1 MVGHLVGVP
10 SLGQAWPLALSSFVE
25 EPQYRVTAHCSEIDY
40 SDANWLINLYADVGD
55 QSAGEDF
62 RASALFRPQP
72 GLLLA
77 VRYSRMPKPVAG
89 RYYQQPFGLVFTEE
103 SFQTYC
109 GGRFDALPDPF
120 EDLDAKLFEEL
131 ETPSSIDLEEHI
143 QKKYGQ
149 PFQEQNKI
157 WLEEDANNIAK
168 LASSEQRSQM
178 LERFLA
184 VLAGANSLIVQG
196 LDQTEDKRRARL
208 LALRQYLPLQTRS
221 YLTFVTNVLQPES
234 VGTKATFLGLGYGLA
249 VSEAM
254 RSKFLEFDNRS
265 GTFPKDP
272 DSDSAMKTASHL
284 MDALLRLPPEQYLQ
298 NPDGY
303 LDSLPVDS
311 DVQKDKQRRIW
322 ELGAHYRCLVV
333 MQYENAE
340 SATDY
345 LEEYCTRLASP
356 NQRMDVVTYVLD
368 KCAGDQSVDNLARTV
383 RILSANEKALT
394 APSNSIDLPKEVS
407 ERMMAIV
414 ADGTLSFAQLVDFS
428 AAAWTEK
435 LVQQDPWADLLIDII
450 SQSAAAQEEANLGPE
465 SRLLGAGELLG
476 PELNSVRYYARVMR
490 KTNNP
495 DLDAS
500 FMGRALRTFTSP
512 ECVSTFLVDL
522 GEETLP
528 WHRSFLESVLEG
540 SETIWDLLLASIDN
554 VDGLLRA
561 PEMAVYVGCALSVL
575 PELKVPS
582 SFWRELLELRQTGVI
597 SEQHMLG
604 VLRQF
609 SLGESDLRIRQH
621 LDWEPETLD
630 VLVNLIPESDAE
642 LVEPLLEIPPS
653 FSSAVD
659 EKAASLLV
667 EGSKAGK
674 FHDLIPTMTGSL
686 GSVQGEDLTRSL
698 ALIALVASKVDQENN
713 ANFEPL
719 VSQGL
724 VRIKGLEYT
733 LLLDDKIAIPA
744 EFLEEYFGRD
754 ASWHGWFKN
763 LINHLNNGEY
773 ANLSSELSQIMRS
786 GSGWEYSVT
795 EGTRLW
801 LEQGVN
807 PANAEGLLRK
817 WFLALVDA
825 ERLDDIRRVLPPII
839 RSFVHAQ
846 ENTAITNTFISFVKT
861 AWGNIHEIEPLFD
874 HRDDTYLYSQMPMI
888 IQYATQSDLRNALS
902 EIVLYF
908 KQHGNAGSAL
918 EKGARAFVE
927 RMDQPAP
934 DSNPEAKKRGQG
946 KYENLS
952 EAAVAALVLHEA
964 RVALDNRETGIP
976 IGTKRRIKREIDRAV
991 QDTWGSNYDEFT
1003 GSIVRMLRGN
1013 GQKNDNDTFD
1023 SLFPWWSDSNA

>member
-10 SLGQAWPLALSSFVE
+10 SLGQAWPMALSSFVE

-89 RYYQQPFGLVFTEE
+89 RYYQQRFGLVFTEE

-109 GGRFDALPDPF
+109 GGRFEALPDPF

-143 QKKYGQ
+143 KKKYGQ

-157 WLEEDANNIAK
+157 WLEEDANDIAK
-168 LASSEQRSQM
+168 LASSEQRSPM
-178 LERFLA
+178 LERYLA
-184 VLAGANSLIVQG
+184 VLAGANSLIVHG
-196 LDQTEDKRRARL
+196 LDQTADKRLETL
-208 LALRQYLPLQTRS
+208 LALRKYLPLQARS

-254 RSKFLEFDNRS
+254 RSKFLLFDNPSR
-265 GTFPKDP
+265 TFAKDP
-272 DSDSAMKTASHL
+272 DSDSAMKTASNL

-303 LDSLPVDS
+303 LESLPVDS
-311 DVQKDKQRRIW
+311 DVQIDKQRRVW
-322 ELGAHYRCLVV
+322 QLGAHYRCLVV
-333 MQYENAE
+333 MQSENAE

-345 LEEYCTRLASP
+345 LEEYGAQLASP

-368 KCAGDQSVDNLARTV
+368 KCAEDQSVDNLARTV
-383 RILSANEKALT
+383 RILSANEKTLT

-407 ERMMAIV
+407 KRMMAIV

-450 SQSAAAQEEANLGPE
+450 SQSAAAQEEATLELE
-465 SRLLGAGELLG
+465 SRLMGAGELLG
-476 PELNSVRYYARVMR
+476 PELNLVRFYARVMR

-500 FMGRALRTFTSP
+500 FMGRALRRFTSP

-522 GEETLP
+522 GEDTLP

-554 VDGLLRA
+554 DDGLLRA

-575 PELKVPS
+575 PELKAPS
-582 SFWRELLELRQTGVI
+582 KFWRELLERRQTGVI

-609 SLGESDLRIRQH
+609 SLGDSDLQIRQR

-686 GSVQGEDLTRSL
+686 GSVQGENLIRSL
-698 ALIALVASKVDQENN
+698 ELIALVASKVDQENN

-719 VSQGL
+719 ISQGL

-733 LLLDDKIAIPA
+733 LLLDDKIALA
-744 EFLEEYFGRD
+744 ADGLEWYFGRD

-763 LINHLNNGEY
+763 LINHLNKREY
-773 ANLSSELSQIMRS
+773 ANLSSELSQIMGS
-786 GSGWEYSVT
+786 GSDWTYAVT

-801 LEQGVN
+801 LEHGLKDTS
-807 PANAEGLLRK
+807 AAEDLLRK
-817 WFLALVDA
+817 WFSSLVDD
-825 ERLDDIRRVLPPII
+825 ERFDDIRNVLPPII
-839 RSFVHAQ
+839 HAFVRPE
-846 ENTAITNTFISFVKT
+846 ENTKITATFRSLVNK
-861 AWGNIHEIEPLFD
+861 AWGEIHELATVFD
-874 HRDDTYLYSQMPMI
+874 HHFWPPQQPEI
-888 IQYATQSDLRNALS
+888 IQFVTQQKLRKSLS
-902 EIVLYF
+902 QLMYYLN
-908 KQHGNAGSAL
+908 QQGNSGSPL
-918 EKGARAFVE
+918 EKTTHEVSEDLKR
-927 RMDQPAP
+927 P
-934 DSNPEAKKRGQG
+934 DPPHVLTSLGKLRYTEISN
-946 KYENLS
+946 
-952 EAAVAALVLHEA
+952 AAVSTLILHEA
-964 RVALDNRETGIP
+964 RAVLESGATNTP
-976 IGTKRRIKREIDRAV
+976 SNIKRD
-991 QDTWGSNYDEFT
+991 
-1003 GSIVRMLRGN
+1003 IVRVIKDAWYPQYDYYKMDIDLMISGKKKD
-1013 GQKNDNDTFD
+1013 GMTLDD
-1023 SLFPWWSDSNA
+1023 LFQWWL